1 MKYDFKVVGLI
12 LILFFTAQIIGLYVV
27 NHYLSN
33 ELPYNIERP
42 QFEEQ
47 TSYIPVTIMILVAT
61 GIAILLLRFKAFRL
75 WKFWFFIGIT
85 FALLISFSV
94 FIPSIIALILALVI
108 SFFKVFKPNYIIHNL
123 AEVFMYGGL
132 AAIFVPVFSLSS
144 IFILLLIISTYD
156 MIAVWKTKHMVKLAK
171 SQAKM
176 KIFAGLLIPYK
187 NKSAILGG
195 GDIGFPLFFVGTIL
209 KTYSALNAV
218 IVILFITLSLFLLLY
233 YAQKNKFYPAMP
245 FLSAGCLAGYLV
257 SLLL

>member
-85 FALLISFSV
+85 FDFFS
-94 FIPSIIALILALVI
+94 LILT
-108 SFFKVFKPNYIIHNL
+108 NL
-123 AEVFMYGGL
+123 NN
-132 AAIFVPVFSLSS
+132 LSS
-144 IFILLLIISTYD
+144 
-156 MIAVWKTKHMVKLAK
+156 M
-171 SQAKM
+171 
-176 KIFAGLLIPYK
+176 
-187 NKSAILGG
+187 
-195 GDIGFPLFFVGTIL
+195 
-209 KTYSALNAV
+209 
-218 IVILFITLSLFLLLY
+218 LFIFR
-233 YAQKNKFYPAMP
+233 NPI
-245 FLSAGCLAGYLV
+245 
-257 SLLL
+257 